1 MKIIALEISGVRVYR
16 TFRRFEFS
24 PGLNVLVGP
33 NRAGKTSLA
42 DALAAALYGPD
53 RSGTRSPLAKSDLL
67 TWPGLS
73 DGAGESGTRTNPEAA
88 TAVEWGSGGE
98 AFRLER
104 DLNTG
109 RAALYKREGTGWS
122 LRSSASSEIMSL
134 LKEVTGIDRADLFL
148 ASAYLRQ
155 GDLGRIAEPSCL
167 ERIGEILRGLV
178 SGVPQGDVSAMV
190 SGLRSAQRDVKSE
203 GRQGHRPANP
213 REYDRLLDERE
224 SVEARLADARASRQS
239 ILDLSDRR
247 RLLEEQL
254 PEREGRLD
262 ELQGLMKRW
271 KRKEALESD
280 RAAVEAEAET
290 LSRRLRRLRGIRER
304 LSSVA
309 ASLDEMGDTD
319 GLKRVVTLE
328 LPALRAKR
336 DAADKRSAELG
347 SEVSGLREKLET
359 LQDQMA
365 GLAVFGERADWID
378 EKLPLWEKAV
388 LEKSFAG
395 RPAGAGALTDDGK
408 GRSAPSWRKIGFAFS
423 LFALVFATPFLD
435 RMMTGRFH
443 LIMFVSL
450 GLAFPLLLWALVLLN
465 RRILRKSRAGRTV
478 REPESPPP
486 GVEPE
491 RGGDSSPLEGEGRE
505 GGDSS
510 PEEAMARLFQAV
522 GVVSAEEAR
531 SGLKKFREFR
541 PGLESTERL
550 LQRAESDLQEIGEK
564 LEGFQHGLAE
574 TLRNFGSVDEDALTE
589 RHGRTQ
595 ELLRARDELSAREKE
610 LLAEGS
616 EDAAESR
623 LDELDRKR
631 RDLEREHQEGEYG
644 LFNPSTEELEAW
656 RKEEEALKVTV
667 PDQRTEFMQAGAVL
681 EEKLRAGFLSP
692 ETLQERL
699 NEIDD
704 RLKDLDRLH
713 RAHGVAAETL
723 EEAAR
728 ELEDAYLPRLQERVE
743 QQFRRVVGPEYGVD
757 LTTRWP
763 AVTLSLPGN
772 PSVEPPNLSRATAD
786 HLFLAMRAACLE
798 WLGGGEP
805 LPLILDDP
813 FVHYDDQAR
822 ERALAWLQELAE
834 GAQVILIAAREEYA
848 SWAEKREMMGKGK
861 LLRVDDAPDEVRKED
876 GQDR

>member
-24 PGLNVLVGP
+24 TGLNVLVGP

-42 DALAAALYGPD
+42 DALAVALYGPD
-53 RSGTRSPLAKSDLL
+53 RPRTRSPLAKSDLL
-67 TWPGLS
+67 TWPGLN
-73 DGAGESGTRTNPEAA
+73 DGSGEPGTRTNPESA
-88 TAVEWGSGGE
+88 TAVEWDSGGE

-109 RAALYKREGTGWS
+109 RAELYKREETGWS
-122 LRSSASSEIMSL
+122 TRSSASSEIMSL
-134 LKEVTGIDRADLFL
+134 LKEITGIDRADLFL

-155 GDLGRIAEPSCL
+155 GDLGRIAEQPYL

-203 GRQGHRPANP
+203 DRKGHRPANP
-213 REYDRLLDERE
+213 REYDQLLDERE

-262 ELQGLMKRW
+262 ELQGLMRRW
-271 KRKEALESD
+271 KRMKALESD
-280 RAAVEAEAET
+280 RAAAEAEAEA
-290 LSRRLRRLRGIRER
+290 LSRRLRRLREIRER
-304 LSSVA
+304 LSSVD

-319 GLKRVVTLE
+319 GLKRVMTLE
-328 LPALRAKR
+328 LPALRAER
-336 DAADKRSAELG
+336 DAADKRSAELD
-347 SEVSGLREKLET
+347 SEMAGLREKLET
-359 LQDQMA
+359 LQEQMA
-365 GLAVFGERADWID
+365 DLAVFGEYTNSID

-388 LEKSFAG
+388 LEKFLAD
-395 RPAGAGALTDDGK
+395 RPAGAGAPTDDGK
-408 GRSAPSWRKIGFAFS
+408 GQPAPSWRRIGFVFS
-423 LFALVFATPFLD
+423 LFALVFAAPFLD
-435 RMMTGRFH
+435 RMITGRFH
-443 LIMFVSL
+443 PILFVSL

-465 RRILRKSRAGRTV
+465 RRILKSFRAGRTV
-478 REPESPPP
+478 QEPESPPP
-486 GVEPE
+486 GIEPE
-491 RGGDSSPLEGEGRE
+491 RGGEA
-505 GGDSS
+505 
-510 PEEAMARLFQAV
+510 PEKAMTRLFQAV

-531 SGLKKFREFR
+531 SGLRYFRELR
-541 PGLESTERL
+541 PELESTERF
-550 LQRAESDLQEIGEK
+550 LQRTASELQAMREKQES
-564 LEGFQHGLAE
+564 FQHRLTE
-574 TLRNFGSVDEDALTE
+574 TLRHFGAADEHALTE
-589 RHGRTQ
+589 RHGRAQ
-595 ELLRARDELSAREKE
+595 ELLRERDELSAREKE

-616 EDAAESR
+616 ENAAESR

-631 RDLEREHQEGEYG
+631 RDLEREHREGEYG
-644 LFNPSTEELEAW
+644 FFNPSSEELEAW
-656 RKEEEALKVTV
+656 RKEAETLTV
-667 PDQRTEFMQAGAVL
+667 AVPAQRTEYMQACAVL
-681 EEKLRAGFLSP
+681 DEKLRTGFLSP
-692 ETLQERL
+692 ETLLERL
-699 NEIDD
+699 DEIDD
-704 RLKDLDRLH
+704 RLKHLDRVH
-713 RAHGVAAETL
+713 RAYGVAAETL

-728 ELEDAYLPRLQERVE
+728 ELEDSYLPRLQERVE
-743 QQFRRVVGPEYGVD
+743 QQFRRIVGPEYEVD

-798 WLGGGEP
+798 WLGRGEP

-822 ERALAWLQELAE
+822 ERALEWLQELAE

-848 SWAEKREMMGKGK
+848 SWAEKLERMGKGK
-861 LLRVDDAPDEVRKED
+861 LLRVDDAPDQAPKKNGR
-876 GQDR
+876 DR